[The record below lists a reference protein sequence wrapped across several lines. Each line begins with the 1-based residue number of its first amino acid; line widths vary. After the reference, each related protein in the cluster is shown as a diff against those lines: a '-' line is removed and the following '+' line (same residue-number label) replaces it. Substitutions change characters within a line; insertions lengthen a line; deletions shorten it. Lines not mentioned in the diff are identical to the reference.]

1 MMDILTGERWYFI
14 VGFGFFWLHHMP
26 WACGILIPQPGIKP
40 RPAAM
45 EAESPNHWTARESPL
60 IVVLIRVSLVISVTE
75 QLFMSDGHLYV
86 SFEETSI

>member
-1 MMDILTGERWYFI
+1 
-14 VGFGFFWLHHMP
+14 
-26 WACGILIPQPGIKP
+26 
-40 RPAAM
+40 M
-45 EAESPNHWTARESPL
+45 EAQSPNHWTAREFPL